1 MNKITKANFKEIGFS
16 THFNIS
22 NDSRYE
28 YRYFC
33 SYRCH

>member
-1 MNKITKANFKEIGFS
+1 MNKITKEEIGFS

-28 YRYFC
+28 YISIC

>member
-1 MNKITKANFKEIGFS
+1 MNKITKAKEIGFS

-28 YRYFC
+28 YISIC
-33 SYRCH
+33 S